1 LAERMRMS
9 SDVANILSAI
19 ASVDDFL
26 DDLFIGDD
34 GGLRSALQRMDEN
47 GLPPASVSPMQGKF
61 LYLLARVVQARN
73 ILEIGTL
80 GGYSTIS
87 MARAVGPDG
96 RVVTLEYE
104 PKHAEVATASIARAG
119 LAGVVDV
126 RVGAALDLLPKLKA
140 EGPAPFDLVFIDADK
155 ENNVAYISWAVDLAR
170 PGALVI
176 VDNIV
181 WNGAVLD
188 EGSSDANAI
197 GARAALLALRADER
211 LDTTV
216 VQTVCAK
223 GWDGIAL
230 ALVK

>member
-1 LAERMRMS
+1 MS
-9 SDVANILSAI
+9 SDVANIMSAI
-19 ASVDDFL
+19 ASVDNFL

-34 GGLRSALQRMDEN
+34 ENLQSALHRMDEN
-47 GLPPASVSPMQGKF
+47 GMPPASVSAMQGKF
-61 LYLLARVVQARN
+61 LYLLAKLVQAQN

-87 MARAVGPDG
+87 MARAVGPAG

-104 PKHAEVATASIARAG
+104 PKHAEVAKASIAHAG
-119 LAGVVDV
+119 LADIVDV
-126 RVGAALDLLPKLKA
+126 RTGAALELLPKIKA
-140 EGPAPFDLVFIDADK
+140 EGPDPFDLVFIDADK
-155 ENNVAYISWAVDLAR
+155 ENNVDYISWAVELAR
-170 PGALVI
+170 PGAVVV

-181 WNGAVLD
+181 WNGFILD

-197 GARAALLALRADER
+197 GARAALLALSSDER

-216 VQTVCAK
+216 LQTVCAK
-223 GWDGIAL
+223 GWDGFAL